1 MLMNM
6 KPYLLH
12 LPSGQAVPIV
22 ANLPHSGMIVPDA
35 IAAQFLPEHL
45 RSLPHTDW
53 HLDQLYRSLPTLGIT
68 VLQATHSR
76 YVVDLNRPLQE
87 PLFGN
92 FWAAVMPEKTAFDK
106 PIYATLPS
114 PEQLQERI
122 DTFYL
127 PYHQKLTALLQERI
141 ATFGHVYLLDLHSFG
156 ALLTEAVCLGNR
168 NGKTCS
174 DSLIATVEKH
184 FLSKG
189 YQTVRNKV
197 FNGGYITGHYG
208 QMAGVEALQ
217 IELRYQV
224 YLNDDVERSQPPA
237 WDVPKFHAAQETINE
252 IFAAIVQDL
261 SVTETSLQ

>member
-1 MLMNM
+1 MLRFPALN
-6 KPYLLH
+6 
-12 LPSGQAVPIV
+12 
-22 ANLPHSGMIVPDA
+22 N
-35 IAAQFLPEHL
+35 
-45 RSLPHTDW
+45 
-53 HLDQLYRSLPTLGIT
+53 YR
-68 VLQATHSR
+68 
-76 YVVDLNRPLQE
+76 N
-87 PLFGN
+87 
-92 FWAAVMPEKTAFDK
+92 AF
-106 PIYATLPS
+106 
-114 PEQLQERI
+114 

-141 ATFGHVYLLDLHSFG
+141 AAFGHVYLLDLHSFG

-184 FLSKG
+184 FLSNG

-217 IELRYQV
+217 IELRYHV
-224 YLNDDVERSQPPA
+224 YLNDDELERSQPPA
-237 WDVPKFHAAQETINE
+237 WNVPKFHAAKETINE

-261 SVTETSLQ
+261 SVKKTSLQ